1 MPVMGFDAITAAED
15 AAEIS
20 RWEEFPQS
28 KYMKQSSPSHATGMQ
43 DGVGIRKKTLA
54 NLPRLPRV
62 RRRIQRHINHHRRPD
77 NILARNTAPEAA
89 VVRVAAVVAH
99 HKITIVGN
107 FIRRVQ
113 LIGLTGPYGIRFGEL
128 LAVDKHPSIV
138 NIDIIAR
145 QPNHALH
152 IIGRIRREGR
162 LKNNY
167 LLAFRTTP

>member
-1 MPVMGFDAITAAED
+1 AED

-77 NILARNTAPEAA
+77 NILARNAAPEAA
-89 VVRVAAVVAH
+89 VVRIAAVVAH
-99 HKITIVGN
+99 HEITIVGN
-107 FIRRVQ
+107 FIRCVK
-113 LIGLTGPYGIRFGEL
+113 LIRLASPHGVRFGEL
-128 LAVDKHPSIV
+128 LTVDKHRSIV
-138 NIDIIAR
+138 NIDIIAGE
-145 QPNHALH
+145 PNHPL
-152 IIGRIRREGR
+152 
-162 LKNNY
+162 
-167 LLAFRTTP
+167 